1 MTHITPVFRK
11 DNPLDKLNYRSISA
25 LPLLSKVYFKG
36 LIYNQLSEFSESVLI
51 HFYLLHN
58 PCL

>member
-1 MTHITPVFRK
+1 MTPVFKK
-11 DNPLDKLNYRSISA
+11 DNPLDKLNYSSISV
-25 LPLLSKVYFKG
+25 LPLLSKVYYKG

-58 PCL
+58 PSL